1 MNDHLAVFS
10 ESEAVDGLHTGFTGN
25 CIGEIHNE
33 IFSFTNAYEVRVG
46 GGKPLS
52 YLIQYGIV

>member
-1 MNDHLAVFS
+1 MAVFS
-10 ESEAVDGLHTGFTGN
+10 ESEAVESLGTGFVGN
-25 CIGEIHNE
+25 CVGEIHNE